1 MQQNVG
7 NVDAYVRLTCGF
19 TMLSYATARMIK
31 NQNKEGALIIAGLAA
46 MKIAE
51 GISRYCPMIDYVNR
65 VVVSKSI
72 QRKMDEVPTE

>member
-7 NVDAYVRLTCGF
+7 NVDAYIRLTCGF

-31 NQNKEGALIIAGLAA
+31 NPNKEGSIAMAGLAA

-51 GISRYCPMIDYVNR
+51 GISRYCPMIDCINR
-65 VVVSKSI
+65 TLESKNM
-72 QRKMDEVPTE
+72 QKKQQAE